1 MARKRHHKKHT
12 RRRHKKHGLGSVSG
26 MATEALALIAG
37 GVAARFVSNTV
48 ANAMTTSGSA
58 VTQNTKYIAGAAPIV
73 AGFLLPKFISSS
85 FGKGLGAGM
94 IAVGGLSLAQTF
106 GLPGIAGVPMV
117 AGYGKRVGLGPT
129 NMNSRG
135 VVAGLSTH
143 QAAVMVS

>member
-58 VTQNTKYIAGAAPIV
+58 VTQQTKYIAGAVPIV

-85 FGKGLGAGM
+85 FGKDWVL
-94 IAVGGLSLAQTF
+94 V
-106 GLPGIAGVPMV
+106 
-117 AGYGKRVGLGPT
+117 
-129 NMNSRG
+129 
-135 VVAGLSTH
+135 
-143 QAAVMVS
+143 